1 MKMEPGRTAKVGKC
15 SRFREAHFPCLAGFR
30 IGSKI
35 VAMAKEIDQ
44 LKERIQELEMELVA
58 KDRELLKY
66 RQELGRANVSLEN
79 LIGQITEEI
88 RMAGLIQKML
98 SPTQLPNIAGFDCS
112 TKYQPGDRYGGDYFD
127 IFEHEDKLKFG
138 VVIASASGYTMSALF
153 LSVLIKISS
162 QIEARRGLEPH
173 KMIELL
179 AKELVPN
186 IQNNDKASVFYGVID
201 RRSYELSYCG
211 VGRIEAC
218 LQVYGQESLQTLESC
233 GPAFAKDFNT
243 QPHSMKLQLNPRD
256 RLILATEGLTQ
267 AQDTQGKMW
276 GGEGMREA
284 IRMAPRQGVHEL
296 RNEILHQNE
305 KFTGRQTPLRD
316 QTVIAM
322 EVKDRV
328 IKLAKN

>member
-1 MKMEPGRTAKVGKC
+1 MSGSTAKVGKF
-15 SRFREAHFPCLAGFR
+15 SKDWRRRSQCLARFR
-30 IGSKI
+30 IGSNMNP
-35 VAMAKEIDQ
+35 MAKEIDE
-44 LKERIQELEMELVA
+44 LKERIQELEMELVV
-58 KDRELLKY
+58 KDKELLKY

-79 LIGQITEEI
+79 LISQITEEI
-88 RMAGLIQKML
+88 RMAGLIQRML

-112 TKYQPGDRYGGDYFD
+112 TKYLPGDRYGGDYFD

-138 VVIASASGYTMSALF
+138 VVVASASGYTMSALF

-173 KMIELL
+173 KMLELL

-186 IQNNDKASVFYGVID
+186 IQNSDKASVFYGVID
-201 RRSYELSYCG
+201 RRSYELSYAS

-218 LQVYGQESLQTLESC
+218 LQVYGQESLQSLDAC

-256 RLILATEGLTQ
+256 RLVLATEGVTQ
-267 AQDTQGKMW
+267 SQDPEGKMW
-276 GGEGMREA
+276 GGEGLRES

-305 KFTGRQTPLRD
+305 KFTGRQSPLRD